1 MSSSASAGISSV
13 WVSTS
18 ATALAPLASRA
29 MSDVKPAPKPLVT
42 TLSTAPL
49 RVTVTWPAVTR

>member
-1 MSSSASAGISSV
+1 
-13 WVSTS
+13 
-18 ATALAPLASRA
+18 

-49 RVTVTWPAVTR
+49 RITVTWPAVTR